1 MVAMTTVDTNLV
13 RRLQDLNGDAWLEF
27 WDVFGSSIERMVD
40 SIARRCFTQETVQD
54 IRQETLLQVFA
65 EIGKFDVRRG
75 VKFSTWVYAI
85 ARHIVSAEMAHRNA
99 QKRGGGVK
107 PLSLHDLA
115 IEDGREAAP
124 EAELE
129 RQVFRAKVY
138 RAMKLVEKRSE
149 FLEFQ
154 VYKMKVTPP
163 HGPPGA
169 LDGGRP
175 IKSQD
180 IAVVLGISEASV
192 SRYLKKVRE
201 RLREVLRDVV
211 REYSWTEDEVDDI
224 RRYRLDAADDVFD
237 AALGDICATVEEDRR
252 RFHRVEKSV
261 ATMP

>member
-1 MVAMTTVDTNLV
+1 MIAMTIVDTNLV
-13 RRLQDLNGDAWLEF
+13 LRLQDLNGDAWLEF

-40 SIARRCFTQETVQD
+40 SIARRCFSQETVQD

-107 PLSLHDLA
+107 PVSLNDLA
-115 IEDGREAAP
+115 LEDAREATP
-124 EAELE
+124 EADFEK
-129 RQVFRAKVY
+129 QVFRAKVY
-138 RAMKLVEKRSE
+138 RALKLVEKRSE

-154 VYKMKVTPP
+154 VFKMKVTPS

-169 LDGGRP
+169 PAGGRP
-175 IKSQD
+175 VKSQD
-180 IAVVLGISEASV
+180 IALVLGISEASV
-192 SRYLKKVRE
+192 SRYLRRVRE

-211 REYSWTEDEVDDI
+211 REYSFTEEEVDDI
-224 RRYRLDAADDVFD
+224 RRYRLDASDDILD

-252 RFHRVEKSV
+252 RCHRVGKPA
-261 ATMP
+261 ATLP